1 MHKHDVLLGNAARRL
16 RVGTRRQQFMHRHGV
31 SPLEAARRLCVDQS
45 NLYMALQKGQIPT
58 MRMNGRTL
66 LSHGALREYQ
76 ARKNPRS
83 TYRY

>member
-1 MHKHDVLLGNAARRL
+1 MHKLDVLLGNAARRL
-16 RVGTRRQQFMHRHGV
+16 RVGAGRQQCMHRHGV

-45 NLYMALQKGQIPT
+45 NLFMALQKGQIPT
-58 MRMNGRTL
+58 IRRNGRTL

-76 ARKNPRS
+76 ARKHLRG